1 MCKQEK
7 TQLWKRENMIH
18 PRKKMK
24 EITKCGAEGGSQDG
38 AVDQVL
44 GLPVQTEWTQ
54 HISDRVTQESDYLN
68 TRRQVQP
75 WRKV

>member
-1 MCKQEK
+1 
-7 TQLWKRENMIH
+7 
-18 PRKKMK
+18 MK

-54 HISDRVTQESDYLN
+54 HISDRVTQEADYLN